1 MIRKNF
7 TKSKINGDI
16 LNLKPS
22 ERNLLIAIK
31 KFDETCFDLILEK
44 EINLKLKRVKYRLND
59 ATIVYIQ
66 YNNYNEYSYSIVYSH
81 LNQDLCRFDNY
92 DQQWDVSSSP
102 HHFHPRKIYEARESP
117 MRGNPLDDMEELSL
131 FLHSKI

>member
-7 TKSKINGDI
+7 TKSKINGETTK
-16 LNLKPS
+16 LKAS
-22 ERNLLIAIK
+22 ERNLLVAIK
-31 KFDETCFDLILEK
+31 IFDDVCFDLILEK
-44 EINLKLKRVKYRLND
+44 EINLKLKRVKYRLTD

-81 LNQDLCRFDNY
+81 LDQDLCRFDNY
-92 DQQWDVSSSP
+92 DQHWKVTSRP

-117 MRGNPLDDMEELSL
+117 MSGNPLDDMQELCS
-131 FLHSKI
+131 FLRSKT